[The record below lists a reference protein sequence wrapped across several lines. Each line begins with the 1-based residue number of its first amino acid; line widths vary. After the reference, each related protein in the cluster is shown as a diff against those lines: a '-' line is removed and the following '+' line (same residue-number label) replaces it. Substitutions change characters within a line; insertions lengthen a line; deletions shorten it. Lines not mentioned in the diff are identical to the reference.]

1 MKALVSPLETFDYE
15 WIVSWNLVDDK
26 YVPVKDTISGC
37 VRVAQVEPDESIFDV
52 AEPLFWVSCPEN
64 CVADEW
70 YFKDSQFHKL
80 PTNADIPVA
89 PIVELP

>member
-1 MKALVSPLETFDYE
+1 MKALISPIEVFDYE

-26 YVPVKDTISGC
+26 YIPVKETIFNC
-37 VRVAQVEPDESIFDV
+37 TRVAQVEPDESIFDV
-52 AEPLFWVSCPEN
+52 AEPLFWASCPED
-64 CVADEW
+64 CVADWW
-70 YFKDSQFHKL
+70 YFKDSQCHKL